1 MQSIDCVVR
10 GVASAWGRSL
20 HRADLG
26 QLLGLGERVR
36 LRLKPYNS
44 YCVDS
49 LEVAEVG
56 ETGQRSSLQSWL
68 EVSQ

>member
-1 MQSIDCVVR
+1 MV
-10 GVASAWGRSL
+10 SAWGRSL